1 MNLCKSSV
9 GVKTEHHNVGL
20 VYKKKKDCMLAES
33 TPLSSHPHF
42 PLKCWVPA
50 RVWKYRSHGIIL
62 ETDKMAKLIFHNRL
76 AGANLADVPML

>member
-20 VYKKKKDCMLAES
+20 VYKKKKTVCQLRV
-33 TPLSSHPHF
+33 LHF
-42 PLKCWVPA
+42 PLTHISPLKRWVPA